1 MLGNLWLELL
11 KGRGHWSSQEFHK
24 CPDPPPPRAELQV
37 AGGGWREQIPPT
49 GVTQLFRPG
58 SEATQSPA
66 FPQWW
71 NASPTVVFL
80 FPRGGRAGLL
90 NVNVPAHTWVGGLPL
105 ARPTCSCNCPLLPRC
120 LRSHSPGCWRPHRSV
135 VAEKRPLRVSW
146 LCRRRSEVQA
156 SRENCSRRSP
166 GAVGPSEP

>member
-24 CPDPPPPRAELQV
+24 CPDPPPHPGLSSRWQVGGGGSRSHPPVSPSCSAQAQRQPRAPPSPS
-37 AGGGWREQIPPT
+37 GGM
-49 GVTQLFRPG
+49 
-58 SEATQSPA
+58 
-66 FPQWW
+66 
-71 NASPTVVFL
+71 PTVVFL